1 MNHAHVILLA
11 VLLALASCT
20 TTENSI
26 YQSVAPEV
34 RGERAISS
42 AIELASEVDLETSM
56 LGVFYSKE
64 IYQDGEAQNLLF
76 TLRTK
81 SFVPSKAQGRVTDYS
96 LRETSSLSVEQGRKF
111 LVAIEEYLAKDPASL
126 KPAQMFNF
134 ELYSG
139 TLDMTRGYGDYHPL
153 SNLTFMVI
161 CSVTNT
167 AKSFKTVFP
176 VTATSFLGVQ
186 ATSYTTYDLTP
197 AQVQKLRDA
206 IKAGLDMATPEPV
219 PAGDVKPST

>member
-1 MNHAHVILLA
+1 MNHARVILLA
-11 VLLALASCT
+11 CLFPLASCM

-64 IYQDGEAQNLLF
+64 IYQDGQAQNLLF

-81 SFVPSKAQGRVTDYS
+81 SFVGSKTQGRVDDY

-111 LVAIEEYLAKDPASL
+111 LVAIEENLAKAAGLAQAS
-126 KPAQMFNF
+126 PDVHF
-134 ELYSG
+134 ELYS
-139 TLDMTRGYGDYHPL
+139 
-153 SNLTFMVI
+153 
-161 CSVTNT
+161 
-167 AKSFKTVFP
+167 A
-176 VTATSFLGVQ
+176 
-186 ATSYTTYDLTP
+186 
-197 AQVQKLRDA
+197 
-206 IKAGLDMATPEPV
+206 
-219 PAGDVKPST
+219 PST

>member
-1 MNHAHVILLA
+1 MKRARAILLTG
-11 VLLALASCT
+11 LLVLASCA

-42 AIELASEVDLETSM
+42 AIELASEVDLETSL

-64 IYQDGEAQNLLF
+64 IYQDGQAQNLLF
-76 TLRTK
+76 TLRAK
-81 SFVPSKAQGRVTDYS
+81 SFVGSKAQGRVTDYS
-96 LRETSSLSVEQGRKF
+96 LRETSSLSVDQGRKF

-139 TLDMTRGYGDYHPL
+139 TLDMTKGYGDYHPL

-161 CSVTNT
+161 CSVTT
-167 AKSFKTVFP
+167 SGKSFKTVFP
-176 VTATSFLGVQ
+176 VTSTTFLGVQ
-186 ATSYTTYDLTP
+186 STSYTTYNLTP

-206 IKAGLDMATPEPV
+206 IKAGLDMASPEPA
-219 PAGDVKPST
+219 PAGGVKPST